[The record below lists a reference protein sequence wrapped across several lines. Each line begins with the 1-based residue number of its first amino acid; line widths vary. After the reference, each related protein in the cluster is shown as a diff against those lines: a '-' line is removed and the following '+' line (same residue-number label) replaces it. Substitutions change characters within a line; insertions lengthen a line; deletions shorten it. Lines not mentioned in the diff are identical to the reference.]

1 MEKKEKVEYVD
12 VLDEYGVKTGEIV
25 TRDEAH
31 RLGKPHRAIIV
42 VIVNGKNE
50 ILIQKRAKT
59 KKKRP
64 EMWDVSVA
72 GHVSS
77 GKDSV
82 SAAMQEV
89 SEEVEVTFDWDIAV
103 KDFRFM
109 FSYMCVENFEDGTIE
124 HQIYDAFIIRV
135 KELTDVSKIKF
146 QEEEVEELR
155 LVSTANL
162 RRMMKRSDFVQR
174 PIWDWVIDYLCRY

>member
-1 MEKKEKVEYVD
+1 MKEKKKVEYVD

-25 TRDEAH
+25 TRDDAH

-42 VIVNGKNE
+42 VIVNSKNE
-50 ILIQKRAKT
+50 ILIQKRSKA

-64 EMWDVSVA
+64 GMWDVSVA

-89 SEEVEVTFDWDIAV
+89 SEEIEVTFDWDIAV
-103 KDFRFM
+103 KDFRFI
-109 FSYMCVENFEDGTIE
+109 FSYICIEKFEDGTIE
-124 HQIYDAFIIRV
+124 HQIYDAFIVRLND
-135 KELTDVSKIKF
+135 LTDVSKVKF
-146 QEEEVEELR
+146 QEEEVDELR
-155 LVSTANL
+155 LVSTATL
-162 RRMMKRSDFVQR
+162 RRMMKKSDFVQR
-174 PIWDWVIDYLCRY
+174 PIWEWVIDYLCRY